1 MERTGIIAS
10 ILEDPGNMVRI
21 TLHCC
26 SVCVSLALREMSSTE
41 RDVYHSEGSLPPLE
55 MSVRDTFHCEKCLA
69 LGALCLERCL
79 AG

>member
-26 SVCVSLALREMSSTE
+26 SVCVSLALREMSSTG
-41 RDVYHSEGSLPPLE
+41 RDV
-55 MSVRDTFHCEKCLA
+55 
-69 LGALCLERCL
+69 
-79 AG
+79 